1 MAILDPMHDSQGR
14 AGRPPLSVAV
24 AQPATVARDVAANAV
39 AHAEAI
45 RAAGARVVVFPELS
59 LTGYELDAPA
69 MPLDDARLR
78 PIVEACAATG
88 STALCGAPVLG
99 PDGRRRLAMVEID
112 RSGARFA
119 YAKMFLGGAE
129 AEHFDAGPSPAAIEV
144 DGWRVGLGICKDTRI
159 PEQIEATGAL
169 GIDAYVAGMLEAAA
183 DAAVPEAR
191 ARIVTAALGVPV
203 AIASFAGSTGWGY
216 DLAAGGSGIWAADG
230 TAIVRAGSE
239 VGLVVRATIGSGGA
253 A

>member
-1 MAILDPMHDSQGR
+1 MDDTRTR
-14 AGRPPLSVAV
+14 ARRPLLSIAV

-45 RAAGARVVVFPELS
+45 RAAGARLVVFPELS
-59 LTGYELDAPA
+59 LTGYELDAPSV
-69 MPLDDARLR
+69 PLRDERLR

-88 STALCGAPVLG
+88 SIALCGAPALG
-99 PDGRRRLAMVEID
+99 PDGRRHLAILAID
-112 RSGARFA
+112 GSGARFA

-129 AEHFDAGPSPAAIEV
+129 AEHFEAGTSPAAIEV

-159 PEQIEATGAL
+159 PAQIEATGAL

-183 DAAVPEAR
+183 DAEVPEQR
-191 ARIVTAALGVPV
+191 ARIVIAALGLPV

-216 DLAAGGSGIWAADG
+216 EVAAGGSGIWAADG
-230 TAIVRAGSE
+230 SMIVRAGAR
-239 VGLVVRATIGSGGA
+239 VGEVVRATLGSGDSV
-253 A
+253 